1 MSSADDDAV
10 TLPLMESVSAEA
22 AEETPASE
30 GEVAAALVKDLN
42 GILCRVMY
50 RATDSTA
57 SFIQQVSRTVGIPVC
72 MLRVWPP
79 NSANYL
85 LFRADRALRD
95 EVPNVQG
102 CFETQCILSE
112 PVQVTLDGARDLA
125 VAIRAAWAPGHSL
138 ESVLR
143 QSKAAARMAEDLL
156 LCLDD
161 LEGWSP

>member
-1 MSSADDDAV
+1 MSPADGV
-10 TLPLMESVSAEA
+10 VELPLMESVPAETSSD
-22 AEETPASE
+22 TPPSE
-30 GEVAAALVKDLN
+30 GEVSAAPVQDLN
-42 GILCRVMY
+42 GILRTVAY

-57 SFIQQVSRTVGIPVC
+57 SFTQQVSRTVGIPVC
-72 MLRVWPP
+72 TLRVWPP

-85 LFRADRALRD
+85 LFRAGRALRD
-95 EVPNVQG
+95 EVPNLQG
-102 CFETQCILSE
+102 LFETQCILSE

-161 LEGWSP
+161 LEVWSP

>member
-1 MSSADDDAV
+1 M

-30 GEVAAALVKDLN
+30 GEVAVALVKDLN

-57 SFIQQVSRTVGIPVC
+57 TFIQQVSLTVGIPVY

-85 LFRADRALRD
+85 LSRADRALRD

-161 LEGWSP
+161 LEVWSP